1 MSIEIK
7 GLEELQKKL
16 VDNADPARIRQMV
29 KRHGA
34 QLQNKTQRLA
44 PCKSGTLRRSIEL
57 EISLSGFQATV
68 RPTAHY
74 AQYVEYGT
82 RKMNAHPFLK
92 PAHDMQK
99 EAFKKDIA
107 LFLKK

>member
-1 MSIEIK
+1 MSIKIR
-7 GLEELQKKL
+7 GLEKLQKKL
-16 VDNADPARIRQMV
+16 IDNADPSKVRQLV
-29 KRHGA
+29 KKHGA
-34 QLQNKTQRLA
+34 QMQNKTQRLA
-44 PCKSGTLRRSIEL
+44 PVDSGTLKRSIEL
-57 EISLSGFQATV
+57 EISLSGLQATV
-68 RPTAHY
+68 KPTVHY
-74 AQYVEYGT
+74 APYVEYGT